1 MSNPQP
7 TRGNRE
13 AGGDSAAALAQYNE
27 TVVLAQLLQSPP
39 LDDAVRWLDCPNPQL
54 DNQTPAAFIRAGRK
68 AAGLKLLEPG
78 APT

>member
-39 LDDAVRWLDCPNPQL
+39 LDDAVRWLDCRTLSWTIRRRQL
-54 DNQTPAAFIRAGRK
+54 SSAPGGKRPA
-68 AAGLKLLEPG
+68 
-78 APT
+78 